1 VDKCERYNEK
11 VCYTTQEEKCDDVPD
26 QNCNG
31 IVTSYQTRQCFNVT
45 ELKCRLQESIQYE
58 TVQAVFTVQK
68 CHTVTERVCD
78 TVYETDETNK
88 DDFQCISVRNSV
100 CNNADQTLYDKT
112 CRTTTKFDC
121 NYNDYNSGYG
131 SGNAAAGG
139 SGAGNAV
146 GGYGSN
152 YDDNKDYCKR
162 TYNTQCYNT
171 PRVVNYEVC
180 VPQDQQICDKLVNTA
195 PVPKEKQ
202 VCRNDEKK
210 VCELEQRSQPKQI
223 KKYVYTTNCKSVP
236 RQVCDNS
243 QTKKLVPSCVQI
255 NRKTCKYYPTEKCED
270 VPKDYCYKVPKK
282 ISKQKCYAK
291 GYEGDNDEASATYE
305 S

>member
-1 VDKCERYNEK
+1 L
-11 VCYTTQEEKCDDVPD
+11 P
-26 QNCNG
+26 
-31 IVTSYQTRQCFNVT
+31 SF
-45 ELKCRLQESIQYE
+45 S
-58 TVQAVFTVQK
+58 
-68 CHTVTERVCD
+68 ERVCD

-152 YDDNKDYCKR
+152 YDDKDYCKR

-210 VCELEQRSQPKQI
+210 VCELEQRSQPKQVLHFVWFYI
-223 KKYVYTTNCKSVP
+223 W
-236 RQVCDNS
+236 
-243 QTKKLVPSCVQI
+243 
-255 NRKTCKYYPTEKCED
+255 
-270 VPKDYCYKVPKK
+270 
-282 ISKQKCYAK
+282 
-291 GYEGDNDEASATYE
+291 
-305 S
+305 